1 MKFALITAW
10 HVHTD
15 KFMKK
20 ALAKNAECLYVWDFE
35 KERGEQAAQKYGG
48 KFEADYQ
55 MILNDPLVEA
65 VVIEAPTVMHK
76 ELIIL
81 AARHKK
87 HIFSEKP
94 LALKMEECLE
104 IEAAIYDNG
113 VKFVISL
120 EALSHPIYQNV
131 RQLLGEGVIGEV
143 TSAYF
148 RRSHGAVV
156 HKHLPDYWFDKAQAG
171 GGATLDLGCHGFT
184 LLPYFCGEPKKITC
198 LMNEKYHSG
207 VDEQSSTVIEFESGV
222 IGTAQVSMIGTSLD
236 NYLELIGTKGLI
248 QVVGNEYEDQFV
260 FLQSSVKAGY
270 EKKRLIPLEEIY
282 ETNAFPIELFIDLV
296 DHSKEKQLPQY
307 DLETAKRVTRI
318 IECAY
323 ESAETARTVD
333 YKVQSK
339 KKND

>member
-20 ALAKNAECLYVWDFE
+20 ALAKDAECLYVWDFE
-35 KERGEQAAQKYGG
+35 KERGEIAAQKYGG

-55 MILNDPLVEA
+55 VILKDPLIEA
-65 VVIEAPTVMHK
+65 VVIEAPTMMHK

-94 LALKMEECLE
+94 LALKMEDCLE

-120 EALSHPIYQNV
+120 ESMAHPIYQRV
-131 RQLLGEGVIGEV
+131 GKFLEEGVIGEV

-156 HKHLPDYWFDKAQAG
+156 HNHLPDYWFDKEQAG

-184 LLPYFCGEPKKITC
+184 LLPFFCGEPKKITC
-198 LMNEKYHSG
+198 LMNEKYQSG
-207 VDEQSSTVIEFESGV
+207 IDEQSSTIIEFESGV
-222 IGTAQVSMIGTSLD
+222 LATAQVSMIGTSLD
-236 NYLELIGTKGLI
+236 NYLELVGTKGLI
-248 QVVGNEYEDQFV
+248 QVVGNEYEDQYV
-260 FLQSSVKAGY
+260 FLQSNVKEGY
-270 EKKRLIPLEEIY
+270 EKKRLIPLEEVHQ
-282 ETNAFPIELFIDLV
+282 TNAFPIELFIDLV
-296 DHSKEKQLPQY
+296 DDSTEKQLPNY
-307 DLETAKRVTRI
+307 DLATAKRVTRI

-323 ESAETARTVD
+323 ESAETGKTIA
-333 YKVQSK
+333 YKA
-339 KKND
+339 

>member
-20 ALAKNAECLYVWDFE
+20 ALDKEADCLYVWDFE
-35 KERGEQAAQKYGG
+35 KERGEVAAKKYGG
-48 KFEADYQ
+48 QFEADYQ
-55 MILNDPLVEA
+55 VILNDPQVEA

-94 LALKMEECLE
+94 LALTLEDCLE

-113 VKFVISL
+113 VKFVLSL
-120 EALSHPIYQNV
+120 ESLSHPIYQNV
-131 RQLLGEGVIGEV
+131 LKLVKEGAIGEV

-156 HKHLPDYWFDKAQAG
+156 HQHLPEYWFDKEQAG

-184 LLPYFCGEPKKITC
+184 LLPLFCGEPIKITS
-198 LMNEKYHSG
+198 LMNERFSSG
-207 VDEQSSTVIEFESGV
+207 VEEQSSTVIEFESGA
-222 IGTAQVSMIGTSLD
+222 IGTAQTSMIGTSLD
-236 NYLELIGTKGLI
+236 NYLELVGTKGLI
-248 QVVGNEYEDQFV
+248 QVIGNEYEDQYV
-260 FLQSSVKAGY
+260 FMQSSVKEGY
-270 EKKRLIPLEEIY
+270 AKKSLIPLEEIKMVY
-282 ETNAFPIELFIDLV
+282 PFPIELFIDLV
-296 DHSKEKQLPQY
+296 DHSEAKEIANY
-307 DLETAKRVTRI
+307 DFEMGKRVTRI

-323 ESAETARTVD
+323 ESAETGKTVD
-333 YKVQSK
+333 YKK
-339 KKND
+339 